1 MSGQD
6 NVPARKGLWAMP
18 VLLALVVLSTAARGA
33 ELPQWE
39 AGIGIS
45 ALTIPDYRG
54 ADQSQFYVFPIP
66 YLIYR
71 GDVLKVDRRAV
82 RGVFFKSERLEV
94 DTSFSGSPPVRSG
107 RNGARQGMP
116 DLDPLFEAGPS
127 LKYLLLR
134 SAGGELRVDLQFP
147 LRAVFV
153 TDFSYLRYS
162 GLVFNPRI
170 SLDWSRSGP
179 EERLSAGVA
188 LGPLFTDSRN
198 SRLFYEVDPIYAT
211 PVRPAYEAHGGYGGM
226 QLALAATMRR
236 GSIWIGAFSRIDNL
250 QGARFEDSP
259 LVKARWS
266 VMTGLAL
273 SWVFGSSEA
282 MAQAEE

>member
-1 MSGQD
+1 MIS
-6 NVPARKGLWAMP
+6 ALLRTGLWAAFFF
-18 VLLALVVLSTAARGA
+18 LALLFCSSAARGA

-39 AGIGIS
+39 AGIGLS
-45 ALTIPDYRG
+45 ALSIPDYRG

-82 RGVFFKSERLEV
+82 RGVFFKGERLEV

-107 RNGARQGMP
+107 KNGARQGMP

-134 SAGGELRVDLQFP
+134 SSGGELRVDLQFP

-153 TDFSYLRYS
+153 TDFSYLRYT
-162 GLVFNPRI
+162 GLVFNPRL
-170 SLDWSRSGP
+170 SLDWSRSDP
-179 EERLSAGVA
+179 EERWSAGIA

-198 SRLFYEVDPIYAT
+198 SRYFYEVDPIYAT
-211 PVRPAYEAHGGYGGM
+211 PARPAYEAHGGYGGM
-226 QLALAATMRR
+226 QLALAATLRR
-236 GSIWIGAFSRIDNL
+236 GSIWIGAFSRIDSL
-250 QGARFEDSP
+250 RGARFEDSP
-259 LVKARWS
+259 LVKARWN
-266 VMTGLAL
+266 VMAGLAL
-273 SWVFGSSEA
+273 SWVFGASDA
-282 MAQAEE
+282 MVQAEE

>member
-107 RNGARQGMP
+107 RNGARPMGQS
-116 DLDPLFEAGPS
+116 DP
-127 LKYLLLR
+127 
-134 SAGGELRVDLQFP
+134 
-147 LRAVFV
+147 
-153 TDFSYLRYS
+153 
-162 GLVFNPRI
+162 
-170 SLDWSRSGP
+170 
-179 EERLSAGVA
+179 A
-188 LGPLFTDSRN
+188 L
-198 SRLFYEVDPIYAT
+198 
-211 PVRPAYEAHGGYGGM
+211 VRPRRLRRTRGRTSWTRSSPRSRTKR
-226 QLALAATMRR
+226 LLPPTATERR
-236 GSIWIGAFSRIDNL
+236 SRW
-250 QGARFEDSP
+250 A
-259 LVKARWS
+259 V
-266 VMTGLAL
+266 
-273 SWVFGSSEA
+273 
-282 MAQAEE
+282 